1 MDIPVQRQTSK
12 IFNKRNLLWSIV
24 VISLLILAS
33 IPLRQGAALP
43 AVNKE
48 DVWLGQVKHGE
59 LKQQVLG
66 VGELAPKNMRWI
78 VATSPGTLEKL
89 NIKPGASVTKD
100 SIIAQI
106 RNPQLQR
113 QRQQANWDLDAA
125 RANLLAVTAQL
136 KEQKL
141 EQQMLITEAE
151 LALEAAK
158 MQEQAKAPLA
168 AKHIISDIDFENVK
182 LHTRQSQVVLDFRKQ
197 SLTQRLEV
205 IEARLVAERAE
216 VQTLENILA
225 DIDEKIAELT
235 IKASFSGVLQEVSV
249 EIGQK
254 VDEGDTLALVAD
266 PLSLQ
271 AELQIP
277 QVQAKDLQL
286 GLPVSID
293 TRNGL
298 LKGTVSRIDPRVNE
312 GNVQVDVE
320 FVGSDMSGLRP
331 SLSVTGTITIES
343 IPDTIFVERP
353 VGSLPERNTR
363 LFVFNPETEV
373 ATKQA
378 VRFGRASVSHIQVLS
393 GLDIGDQVLISDIS
407 SFEQQNAIRLT
418 E

>member
-1 MDIPVQRQTSK
+1 MDIPVSK
-12 IFNKRNLLWSIV
+12 KQHPLLNKRHLLWLTVAIV
-24 VISLLILAS
+24 VAVLVS
-33 IPLRQGAALP
+33 IPLRQGSALP
-43 AVNKE
+43 SVDQD
-48 DVWLGQVKHGE
+48 DVWLGKVKRGE

-66 VGELAPKNMRWI
+66 VGELAPKEVRWI

-89 NIKPGASVTKD
+89 NIKPGAQVSKD

-113 QRQQANWDLDAA
+113 QRQQAKWDLDAA
-125 RANLLAVTAQL
+125 QANLLAVTAEMQ
-136 KEQKL
+136 EQKL

-158 MQEQAKAPLA
+158 MQQQAQAPLA

-182 LHTRQSQVVLDFRKQ
+182 LQTRQSEVILDFRKK

-205 IEARLVAERAE
+205 IEARLVAEKAE

-235 IKASFSGVLQEVSV
+235 IRASISGVLQEVSV

-266 PLSLQ
+266 PQSLQ

-298 LKGTVSRIDPRVNE
+298 LDGLISRIDPRVSE

-320 FVGSDMSGLRP
+320 FVGNDMTGLRP

-343 IPDTIFVERP
+343 IPDTIFIERP
-353 VGSLPERNTR
+353 VGSLPERDAQ
-363 LFVFNPETEV
+363 LFVFNPDTAV
-373 ATKQA
+373 ATKQK

-393 GLDIGDQVLISDIS
+393 GLNIGDQVLISDIS
-407 SFEQQNAIRLT
+407 SFEQQNAIRLSQ
-418 E
+418 